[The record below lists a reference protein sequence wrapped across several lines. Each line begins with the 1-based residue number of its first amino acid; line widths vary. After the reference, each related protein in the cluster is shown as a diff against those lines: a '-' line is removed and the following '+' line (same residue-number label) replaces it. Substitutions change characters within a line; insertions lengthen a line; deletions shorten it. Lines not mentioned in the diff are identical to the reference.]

1 MGKNTDFLV
10 FNNPLH
16 LLLGY
21 IGVYV
26 VTKDGWK
33 KVFSEDLAL
42 VTVGFD
48 EKSPKKYCALS
59 SREK

>member
-48 EKSPKKYCALS
+48 EKSPKK
-59 SREK
+59 

>member
-1 MGKNTDFLV
+1 LAVKAIRHATFRDAYSG
-10 FNNPLH
+10 
-16 LLLGY
+16 GY

-42 VTVGFD
+42 VTAGFD
-48 EKSPKKYCALS
+48 EK
-59 SREK
+59 EK